1 MEYKVNLIFLV
12 VFSSKIVVSIPYNEE
27 NVRQRAYPAIN
38 WPSNLQAREN
48 PNFAPPQ
55 NFHAAVYQKPYYQ
68 EMAQR
73 RINSPNE
80 EFRAPPLAALPKAFE
95 TPTGYRVTGTRND
108 QNYYQ
113 NNGQNGL
120 RQFQQINVPPV
131 RQNPVIEQTYFQ
143 PIREPLTSVSQ
154 NGNPQG
160 QYPRSVLP
168 NYYNQQPLPR
178 LQASQFRSNYMNV
191 PNAEVQRPWVQNMR
205 GAYDNKTQ
213 YLSNE
218 PSVNPKEI
226 ARSAIELQN
235 KYQSP
240 MEHLPRIVN
249 RNLATNSQMN
259 SGYIPG
265 DNRRPE
271 MRNIL
276 AAGTNTNLDKN
287 HKTFMID
294 DPRGNVELVGNLRP
308 HENKNDVLVN
318 AKDILGKTNEGQ
330 SHPTFR
336 PQVINQPQVISS
348 TTGTDIFLHNDVQD
362 TVANTVLNAKSVP
375 YNKPL
380 LQENAVQNPA
390 VLDSISS
397 YRSQPRVKSS
407 NTKFLLRDDLQDT
420 VPNTALNTAL
430 NTAYTKSVPDSK
442 PLVQEQG
449 ISNFAALDLNPRYR
463 PSGQNVDHPRVT
475 SLSTDTKILQRQN
488 FQDTGSN
495 TTFNIKSVPDNRPL
509 VQETVV
515 LNPAAVD
522 TIPSHKE
529 QPQVI
534 STIQTEFSRGDRLED
549 TAPNTAFNTK
559 SVPYNKPLVQ
569 EEAIPSFSALDS
581 DPSHRNQPRVT
592 SSTADTKNLLR
603 HELQD
608 KGPNTAFNIKSVP
621 YNKPL
626 VQEEAIPSFFA
637 LDSDPSHRNQP
648 RVTSSIDDTKNL
660 LRHELQD
667 EAPNTAFNIKSVPD
681 NRPLVQETVVLN
693 PAAVDIIPRH
703 KEQSQIIPTIET
715 EISRGVRLED
725 TAPNTAFNM
734 KSIPYNKPLV
744 QEEAISSFSAL
755 DSDPSHRNQPRVTSS
770 IADTKN
776 LLRHE
781 LQDEAP
787 NTAFNI
793 ESVPDNRPL
802 VQETVVLNP
811 AAVDII
817 PRHKEQSQIIPT
829 IETEISQGVRLED
842 TAPNTAF
849 NTKSVPYNRPL
860 VQEEAIPSFSAL
872 DSDPSHRNQPRVTS
886 SIADTK
892 NLLHHELQDEA
903 PNTAF
908 NIKSV
913 PDNRPLVQ
921 ETVVLNPAAVDIIPR
936 HKEQS
941 QIIPTI
947 ETEISRGVRLE
958 DTAPN
963 TAFNMKSVPH
973 NKPLVQEEAISSFSA
988 LDSDPSYRNQPR
1000 VTSSIADTKNLLRHE
1015 LQDEAPNTAFNIKSV
1030 PDNRPLVQE
1039 TVVLN
1044 PAAVDIIPRH
1054 KEQSQIIP
1062 TIETEISRGVR
1073 LEDTAPNTAF
1083 NTKSVP
1089 YNRPLVQEEAIPSF
1103 SALDSDPSHRNQ
1115 PRVTSSIADT
1125 KNLLHHE
1132 LQDEAPNTAFN
1143 IKSVP
1148 DNRPL
1153 VQEAVVLN
1161 PAAVD
1166 TIPSHKEQP
1175 QVISTIQTEISRG
1188 DRLEDTAPNTAF
1200 NTKSV
1205 PYNKPLVQEEAIP
1218 SFSAL
1223 DSDPSHRNQPRV
1235 TSSIAD
1241 TKNLL
1246 RHELQDEASNTAFN
1260 IKSVPDNRPLVQ
1272 ENMGVNS
1279 ATLDIIPRHREQPQV
1294 ISTIETEIS
1303 RGVRLEDTAPNTAF
1317 NMKSV
1322 PYNKPLVQE
1331 DPSAVDNFP
1340 QKAPH
1345 VSLFSTEAHQLNKEV
1360 MPNMRI
1366 SAQDN
1371 EHDKPK
1377 SIFDES
1383 IIPIAATEKSIETS
1397 TLSTNYVTKNN
1408 SEHNSNPDDYN
1419 PSEFLRQ
1426 NISFDKYK
1434 SQAKTVN
1441 LQNETTTTDTPSDTG
1456 RPVVKHHHHHSSVGR
1471 EILDS
1476 VLDDNIFNQPS
1487 SPMEK
1492 SLEKATFDE
1501 PLNEPLIPNNDHS
1514 TPEPWYLNS
1523 EPLRSSNITEED
1535 HFSNNKTKI
1544 PEETTFTFS
1553 TVPEIKEAKDIENEK
1568 PVEVI
1573 EKKDFFVN
1581 EANWFREQSEDGA
1594 TNSNVVSPL
1603 TSDEDKEREKVQSTT
1618 VSSLLSPLNNLINLF
1633 NNGLQVLSPLNNKKN
1648 DTSKPTVAES
1658 YVAPTISSLHNR
1670 STVEDNRQTESTET
1684 LTVDARNDDI
1694 LDLLSSKTDNSEDQ
1708 LNIILTDSTENI
1720 LNEMKYID
1728 SMIPLSENN
1737 NIANEPINLEDDQM
1751 NFDDVAILFNTD
1763 SMPTV
1768 STESLDEEVD
1778 VFSQEVKAIDNEE
1791 IPNPFIGSDETFNI
1805 FNENNANGNNR
1816 TPSVLTLDTQDEVDL
1831 DVRERIVNPTVIQS
1845 SIKGDEEDQTIT
1857 SNTKPD
1863 TLPDIFTLN
1872 DDAVANP
1879 ADNNTVMF
1887 KVDADFWQKIK
1898 NGNITYDV
1906 VYLFQAYDQPV
1917 VEKETQTIIHP
1928 NGTIVQQYVEKT
1940 WKKQGVQ
1947 LFQIPNR

>member
-73 RINSPNE
+73 RINSPNV

-95 TPTGYRVTGTRND
+95 TPTGYRVTG
-108 QNYYQ
+108 
-113 NNGQNGL
+113 
-120 RQFQQINVPPV
+120 
-131 RQNPVIEQTYFQ
+131 
-143 PIREPLTSVSQ
+143 
-154 NGNPQG
+154 
-160 QYPRSVLP
+160 
-168 NYYNQQPLPR
+168 
-178 LQASQFRSNYMNV
+178 
-191 PNAEVQRPWVQNMR
+191 
-205 GAYDNKTQ
+205 
-213 YLSNE
+213 
-218 PSVNPKEI
+218 
-226 ARSAIELQN
+226 
-235 KYQSP
+235 
-240 MEHLPRIVN
+240 
-249 RNLATNSQMN
+249 
-259 SGYIPG
+259 
-265 DNRRPE
+265 PE

-495 TTFNIKSVPDNRPL
+495 TTFNI
-509 VQETVV
+509 E
-515 LNPAAVD
+515 
-522 TIPSHKE
+522 
-529 QPQVI
+529 
-534 STIQTEFSRGDRLED
+534 
-549 TAPNTAFNTK
+549 
-559 SVPYNKPLVQ
+559 
-569 EEAIPSFSALDS
+569 
-581 DPSHRNQPRVT
+581 
-592 SSTADTKNLLR
+592 
-603 HELQD
+603 
-608 KGPNTAFNIKSVP
+608 
-621 YNKPL
+621 
-626 VQEEAIPSFFA
+626 
-637 LDSDPSHRNQP
+637 
-648 RVTSSIDDTKNL
+648 
-660 LRHELQD
+660 
-667 EAPNTAFNIKSVPD
+667 SVPD

-734 KSIPYNKPLV
+734 KSIPHNKPLV

-776 LLRHE
+776 LLR
-781 LQDEAP
+781 
-787 NTAFNI
+787 
-793 ESVPDNRPL
+793 
-802 VQETVVLNP
+802 
-811 AAVDII
+811 
-817 PRHKEQSQIIPT
+817 
-829 IETEISQGVRLED
+829 
-842 TAPNTAF
+842 
-849 NTKSVPYNRPL
+849 
-860 VQEEAIPSFSAL
+860 
-872 DSDPSHRNQPRVTS
+872 
-886 SIADTK
+886 
-892 NLLHHELQDEA
+892 
-903 PNTAF
+903 
-908 NIKSV
+908 
-913 PDNRPLVQ
+913 
-921 ETVVLNPAAVDIIPR
+921 
-936 HKEQS
+936 
-941 QIIPTI
+941 
-947 ETEISRGVRLE
+947 
-958 DTAPN
+958 
-963 TAFNMKSVPH
+963 
-973 NKPLVQEEAISSFSA
+973 
-988 LDSDPSYRNQPR
+988 
-1000 VTSSIADTKNLLRHE
+1000 
-1015 LQDEAPNTAFNIKSV
+1015 
-1030 PDNRPLVQE
+1030 
-1039 TVVLN
+1039 
-1044 PAAVDIIPRH
+1044 
-1054 KEQSQIIP
+1054 
-1062 TIETEISRGVR
+1062 
-1073 LEDTAPNTAF
+1073 
-1083 NTKSVP
+1083 
-1089 YNRPLVQEEAIPSF
+1089 
-1103 SALDSDPSHRNQ
+1103 
-1115 PRVTSSIADT
+1115 
-1125 KNLLHHE
+1125 HE

>member
-48 PNFAPPQ
+48 QNFAPPQ
-55 NFHAAVYQKPYYQ
+55 NFHAPVYQKPYYQ

-80 EFRAPPLAALPKAFE
+80 EFRAPPLAALPKASE

-226 ARSAIELQN
+226 ARSTIEFTQN

-249 RNLATNSQMN
+249 GNLATNSQMN
-259 SGYIPG
+259 AGYIPG
-265 DNRRPE
+265 DNRLPE
-271 MRNIL
+271 MRNRL
-276 AAGTNTNLDKN
+276 ATGTNTNLDTN

-294 DPRGNVELVGNLRP
+294 NPRGNVELVGNLRP
-308 HENKNDVLVN
+308 HENKNNVLVN
-318 AKDILGKTNEGQ
+318 AKDILGKTNEGE

-336 PQVINQPQVISS
+336 PQVINQPQVVSS

-362 TVANTVLNAKSVP
+362 TVGNTVLNAKSVP

-420 VPNTALNTAL
+420 VPNTALNTA
-430 NTAYTKSVPDSK
+430 YTKSVPD
-442 PLVQEQG
+442 
-449 ISNFAALDLNPRYR
+449 
-463 PSGQNVDHPRVT
+463 
-475 SLSTDTKILQRQN
+475 
-488 FQDTGSN
+488 
-495 TTFNIKSVPDNRPL
+495 
-509 VQETVV
+509 
-515 LNPAAVD
+515 
-522 TIPSHKE
+522 
-529 QPQVI
+529 
-534 STIQTEFSRGDRLED
+534 
-549 TAPNTAFNTK
+549 
-559 SVPYNKPLVQ
+559 NKPLVQ
-569 EEAIPSFSALDS
+569 E
-581 DPSHRNQPRVT
+581 T
-592 SSTADTKNLLR
+592 
-603 HELQD
+603 
-608 KGPNTAFNIKSVP
+608 
-621 YNKPL
+621 
-626 VQEEAIPSFFA
+626 
-637 LDSDPSHRNQP
+637 
-648 RVTSSIDDTKNL
+648 
-660 LRHELQD
+660 
-667 EAPNTAFNIKSVPD
+667 
-681 NRPLVQETVVLN
+681 
-693 PAAVDIIPRH
+693 
-703 KEQSQIIPTIET
+703 
-715 EISRGVRLED
+715 
-725 TAPNTAFNM
+725 
-734 KSIPYNKPLV
+734 
-744 QEEAISSFSAL
+744 
-755 DSDPSHRNQPRVTSS
+755 
-770 IADTKN
+770 
-776 LLRHE
+776 
-781 LQDEAP
+781 
-787 NTAFNI
+787 
-793 ESVPDNRPL
+793 
-802 VQETVVLNP
+802 
-811 AAVDII
+811 
-817 PRHKEQSQIIPT
+817 
-829 IETEISQGVRLED
+829 
-842 TAPNTAF
+842 
-849 NTKSVPYNRPL
+849 
-860 VQEEAIPSFSAL
+860 
-872 DSDPSHRNQPRVTS
+872 
-886 SIADTK
+886 
-892 NLLHHELQDEA
+892 
-903 PNTAF
+903 
-908 NIKSV
+908 
-913 PDNRPLVQ
+913 
-921 ETVVLNPAAVDIIPR
+921 
-936 HKEQS
+936 
-941 QIIPTI
+941 
-947 ETEISRGVRLE
+947 
-958 DTAPN
+958 
-963 TAFNMKSVPH
+963 
-973 NKPLVQEEAISSFSA
+973 
-988 LDSDPSYRNQPR
+988 
-1000 VTSSIADTKNLLRHE
+1000 
-1015 LQDEAPNTAFNIKSV
+1015 
-1030 PDNRPLVQE
+1030 
-1039 TVVLN
+1039 
-1044 PAAVDIIPRH
+1044 
-1054 KEQSQIIP
+1054 
-1062 TIETEISRGVR
+1062 
-1073 LEDTAPNTAF
+1073 
-1083 NTKSVP
+1083 
-1089 YNRPLVQEEAIPSF
+1089 
-1103 SALDSDPSHRNQ
+1103 
-1115 PRVTSSIADT
+1115 
-1125 KNLLHHE
+1125 
-1132 LQDEAPNTAFN
+1132 
-1143 IKSVP
+1143 
-1148 DNRPL
+1148 
-1153 VQEAVVLN
+1153 VVLN

-1241 TKNLL
+1241 TKNMLRHELQVPNTAFNIKSVPDNRPLVQETEVLNPTVVDIIPRHKEQPQIIPTIETEISRGVRLEDTAPNTAFNMKLIPYNKPLVQEEGISSFSDLDSDPSHRNQPRVTSSIADTKNLL
-1246 RHELQDEASNTAFN
+1246 RHELQDEAPNTAFNIKSVPDNRPLVQETVVLNPAVVDIIPRHKEQPQVISTIETEISRGDRREDSFPNTAFNIKSVPDNRPLVQETVVLNPAVVDIIPRHKEQPQIIPTIETEISRGVRLEDTAPNNAFNTKSVPYNKPLVQEEAISSFSALDSDPSHRNQPRVTSSIADTKNLVRHELHDKAPNTAFNIKSVPDSRPLIQETVVLNPAVVDIIPRHKEQPQVISTIETEISRGDRREDSFPNTAFNTKSVPYNKPLVQEEAIPSFSALDSDLSHKNQPRATSSIADTKNLVRHELQDEASNTAFN

-1279 ATLDIIPRHREQPQV
+1279 ATLDTIPRHREQPQV

-1383 IIPIAATEKSIETS
+1383 IIPVAATEKSIETS

-1408 SEHNSNPDDYN
+1408 SEHNSNPEDYN

-1501 PLNEPLIPNNDHS
+1501 PLNEPLIPNNDHL

-1535 HFSNNKTKI
+1535 HFSNNKTKMF

-1603 TSDEDKEREKVQSTT
+1603 TSDEDKERENVQSTT
-1618 VSSLLSPLNNLINLF
+1618 VSSLLSPLNN
-1633 NNGLQVLSPLNNKKN
+1633 KKN
-1648 DTSKPTVAES
+1648 DTSKPSVAES
-1658 YVAPTISSLHNR
+1658 YVAPTISSLHNH

-1720 LNEMKYID
+1720 LNEIKYID
-1728 SMIPLSENN
+1728 SMNPLSENN

-1763 SMPTV
+1763 SMTTV
-1768 STESLDEEVD
+1768 STESLDEDVD
-1778 VFSQEVKAIDNEE
+1778 VFSQEAKAIDNEE

-1816 TPSVLTLDTQDEVDL
+1816 KPFVLTLDTQDEVYP

-1906 VYLFQAYDQPV
+1906 VYLFQAHDQPV
-1917 VEKETQTIIHP
+1917 VEKETQTIIYP

>member
-73 RINSPNE
+73 RINSPNV

-95 TPTGYRVTGTRND
+95 TPTGYRVTG
-108 QNYYQ
+108 
-113 NNGQNGL
+113 
-120 RQFQQINVPPV
+120 
-131 RQNPVIEQTYFQ
+131 
-143 PIREPLTSVSQ
+143 
-154 NGNPQG
+154 
-160 QYPRSVLP
+160 
-168 NYYNQQPLPR
+168 
-178 LQASQFRSNYMNV
+178 
-191 PNAEVQRPWVQNMR
+191 
-205 GAYDNKTQ
+205 
-213 YLSNE
+213 
-218 PSVNPKEI
+218 
-226 ARSAIELQN
+226 
-235 KYQSP
+235 
-240 MEHLPRIVN
+240 
-249 RNLATNSQMN
+249 
-259 SGYIPG
+259 
-265 DNRRPE
+265 PE

-495 TTFNIKSVPDNRPL
+495 TTFNI
-509 VQETVV
+509 E
-515 LNPAAVD
+515 
-522 TIPSHKE
+522 
-529 QPQVI
+529 
-534 STIQTEFSRGDRLED
+534 
-549 TAPNTAFNTK
+549 
-559 SVPYNKPLVQ
+559 
-569 EEAIPSFSALDS
+569 
-581 DPSHRNQPRVT
+581 
-592 SSTADTKNLLR
+592 
-603 HELQD
+603 
-608 KGPNTAFNIKSVP
+608 
-621 YNKPL
+621 
-626 VQEEAIPSFFA
+626 
-637 LDSDPSHRNQP
+637 
-648 RVTSSIDDTKNL
+648 
-660 LRHELQD
+660 
-667 EAPNTAFNIKSVPD
+667 SVPD

-734 KSIPYNKPLV
+734 KSIPHNKPLV

-776 LLRHE
+776 LLR
-781 LQDEAP
+781 
-787 NTAFNI
+787 
-793 ESVPDNRPL
+793 
-802 VQETVVLNP
+802 
-811 AAVDII
+811 
-817 PRHKEQSQIIPT
+817 
-829 IETEISQGVRLED
+829 
-842 TAPNTAF
+842 
-849 NTKSVPYNRPL
+849 
-860 VQEEAIPSFSAL
+860 
-872 DSDPSHRNQPRVTS
+872 
-886 SIADTK
+886 
-892 NLLHHELQDEA
+892 
-903 PNTAF
+903 
-908 NIKSV
+908 
-913 PDNRPLVQ
+913 
-921 ETVVLNPAAVDIIPR
+921 
-936 HKEQS
+936 
-941 QIIPTI
+941 
-947 ETEISRGVRLE
+947 
-958 DTAPN
+958 
-963 TAFNMKSVPH
+963 
-973 NKPLVQEEAISSFSA
+973 
-988 LDSDPSYRNQPR
+988 
-1000 VTSSIADTKNLLRHE
+1000 
-1015 LQDEAPNTAFNIKSV
+1015 
-1030 PDNRPLVQE
+1030 
-1039 TVVLN
+1039 
-1044 PAAVDIIPRH
+1044 
-1054 KEQSQIIP
+1054 
-1062 TIETEISRGVR
+1062 
-1073 LEDTAPNTAF
+1073 
-1083 NTKSVP
+1083 
-1089 YNRPLVQEEAIPSF
+1089 
-1103 SALDSDPSHRNQ
+1103 
-1115 PRVTSSIADT
+1115 
-1125 KNLLHHE
+1125 HE

-1940 WKKQGVQ
+1940 WKKQGGKYT
-1947 LFQIPNR
+1947 